1 VKYTKLEYSYTQY
14 NLLWKSFVVV
24 VFVIVL
30 ITPLLLKKDMYLQVY
45 DNETLL
51 REDKLL
57 IVDIL
62 CIFVTF
68 VN

>member
-1 VKYTKLEYSYTQY
+1 MKYTKLEYSYTQY

>member
-1 VKYTKLEYSYTQY
+1 MKYTKLEYSYTQY
-14 NLLWKSFVVV
+14 NLLWKSFVIV

-57 IVDIL
+57 ILDIL